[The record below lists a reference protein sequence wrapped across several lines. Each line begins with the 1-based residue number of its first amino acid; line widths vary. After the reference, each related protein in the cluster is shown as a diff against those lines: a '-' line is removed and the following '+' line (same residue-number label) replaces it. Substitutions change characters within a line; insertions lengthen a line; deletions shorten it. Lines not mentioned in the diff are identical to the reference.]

1 LHRPSKLAQIT
12 GKFTIL
18 SWRIYSL
25 AMIRWDTTVT
35 SQADRGVLKGSDARK
50 ESAKSGKNKRYRKN
64 DKIQGG
70 ETKAF

>member
-1 LHRPSKLAQIT
+1 
-12 GKFTIL
+12 
-18 SWRIYSL
+18 
-25 AMIRWDTTVT
+25 MIRWDTTVT